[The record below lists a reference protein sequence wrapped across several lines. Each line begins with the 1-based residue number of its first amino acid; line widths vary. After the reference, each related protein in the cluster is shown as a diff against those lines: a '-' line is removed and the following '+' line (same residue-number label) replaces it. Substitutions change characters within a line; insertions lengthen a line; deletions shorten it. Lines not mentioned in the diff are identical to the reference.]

1 MVKTGL
7 CVKFIQQLV
16 CWVMVL
22 GIAVNAAAQ
31 EEQIQQHHVPSF
43 LIDSIQFNEAVTY
56 CDIKL
61 PLEQQ
66 DVKERLEKEVLL
78 ALWDRPQV
86 ILWMKRAAKFFPH
99 VEAILKQYDLP
110 MDFKYVPVIE
120 SALRPHARSSKGA
133 TGYWQFMRAT
143 GRRYGLKTNSW
154 VDDRRNI
161 FTSTHAACRYLKD
174 LKEKFGSDFLAL
186 AAYNMGEYGLQKE
199 IEKQDNH
206 NFFSLYLPLETQRYI
221 FKLAA
226 TKIIFENKEAYG
238 FHLKPTDLYP
248 EFAFDK
254 VNFKSDVQ
262 VPILLI
268 AKAAQVPF
276 KTIKDYN
283 PQLRGYYLDAGDITV
298 LIPKGKAKNFKQDFA
313 AQYKKWRKDNRQKVH
328 IVKRGESLALI
339 AQKYRVSLSALLKAN
354 NLSRKSMIHP
364 GDRLVVD

>member
-1 MVKTGL
+1 MVKTAS
-7 CVKFIQQLV
+7 CVKIIQLLA

-22 GIAVNAAAQ
+22 GITVHASAQ
-31 EEQIQQHHVPSF
+31 EDQAGQHHVPSF
-43 LIDSIQFNEAVTY
+43 LIDSIQFNKDVAY
-56 CDIKL
+56 CDVKF

-99 VEAILKQYDLP
+99 IETILKQHDLP
-110 MDFKYVPVIE
+110 MDFKYVPLIE
-120 SALRPHARSSKGA
+120 SALRPHAMSSKRA
-133 TGYWQFMRAT
+133 TGYWQFVRAT
-143 GRRYGLKTNSW
+143 GRRYGLKINSW

-174 LKEKFGSDFLAL
+174 LKAKFGSDLLAL

-199 IEKQDNH
+199 IVKQENK

-226 TKIIFENKEAYG
+226 AKIIFENKEAYG
-238 FHLKPTDLYP
+238 FHLKPADLYP

-254 VNFKSDVQ
+254 VNFKIDAQ

-283 PQLRGYYLDAGDITV
+283 PQLRGYHLDAGDISV
-298 LIPKGKAKNFKQDFA
+298 LIPKGKAKNFKQNFA
-313 AQYKKWRKDNRQKVH
+313 VRYKEWRKDNQQKIH